1 MKVLRSLTAVILL
14 ACFLVAPASTLS
26 MVLCVRADGHITL
39 EAAHNGRCSSL
50 FIPTGMLLQEAQH
63 DSHTNHCG
71 PCIDVPLLTS
81 DTHAR
86 QFVLASPLVLQ
97 LETPGFTL
105 VPWIILASPDVAFV
119 PLFRS
124 PPAAANT
131 ALSALSTVILL
142 L

>member
-39 EAAHNGRCSSL
+39 EAAHNGRCSSP

-71 PCIDVPLLTS
+71 PCIDVPLSTDETKEQLS
-81 DTHAR
+81 AAFSPLSQLDAP
-86 QFVLASPLVLQ
+86 VLALVTCFLSVSLDLPTLPLGLCALPAVS
-97 LETPGFTL
+97 TTL
-105 VPWIILASPDVAFV
+105 RAI
-119 PLFRS
+119 R
-124 PPAAANT
+124 
-131 ALSALSTVILL
+131 TVMLL